1 MRLLQPNLLRNPLR
15 PSWGEPYT
23 EIVIRMRAAIR
34 DAARAAE
41 GHAAL
46 MALRAQVA
54 VAHGRTAA
62 ELASAAHSPAPAA
75 AVAALLQAAP

>member
-1 MRLLQPNLLRNPLR
+1 MTTPEPMPLWKALQLADHVSPTP
-15 PSWGEPYT
+15 T
-23 EIVIRMRAAIR
+23 EA
-34 DAARAAE
+34 
-41 GHAAL
+41 HAAL

-54 VAHGRTAA
+54 AAHGRTAD